1 MQRIQLRKEPRL
13 EAKQKAFPFQVE
25 AFLAIRDLPYAAVFH
40 EQGLGKSKIA
50 IDLMH
55 YWLEK
60 RLVDTVLFIVKKGLI
75 HNWEKEF
82 SFHSYIKPR
91 VLTQDRRV
99 NYFVFNS
106 PIRLLLTHYEVLRSE
121 LDRLALFL
129 RTRSVAVVMDE
140 STRIKNPNSSLT
152 KAAFTLAPSFARRV
166 IMTGTPVANR
176 PYDLWAQIWFLDQ
189 GKSLGNDFLSF
200 KRSSD
205 LVNDLSDDPARQE
218 RLASFLDGVYACI
231 DKFTVRET
239 KEAAEITLPE
249 KVIERVECDW
259 ETSQYEL
266 YCRIQSEMRAV
277 VLKEGIPTEDNSED
291 LLKRMLRLVQVA
303 SNPRLIDEGYRRDPG
318 KLERVRDLVSEIVGL
333 GQKCIIWSAF
343 TENVDWLAQELK
355 LYGTCKIHG
364 RLDIERR
371 NRSVDAFM
379 SDPQTNV
386 LLATPSAAKEGLTLT
401 VANHAIFYDRSFSLD
416 DYLQAQDRIHRIS
429 QEQKC
434 YVHNLIM
441 RDSIDEWVE
450 LLLESKRLAAQLV
463 QDDISLEHYK
473 RHMSYEFGTMI
484 REILGI
490 RQK

>member
-1 MQRIQLRKEPRL
+1 MQRIQLKKEPRL
-13 EAKQKAFPFQVE
+13 EAKQKAYAFQVE
-25 AFLAIRDLPYAAVFH
+25 AFIAIRDLPYAAVFH

-60 RLVDTVLFIVKKGLI
+60 RLVDTVLFVVKKGLV
-75 HNWEKEF
+75 HNWVNEF
-82 SFHSYIKPR
+82 SLHGYIKPR
-91 VLTQDRRV
+91 ILTQDRRA
-99 NYFVFNS
+99 NYYVFNS
-106 PIRLLLTHYEVLRSE
+106 PTRLLLAHYELLRSE

-129 RTRSVAVVMDE
+129 RTRTVAVVMDE
-140 STRIKNPNSSLT
+140 STKIKNPDSSLT
-152 KAAFTLAPSFARRV
+152 KAAFKLAPLFARRV

-205 LVNDLSDDPARQE
+205 LVNDLADDPVRQE
-218 RLASFLDGVYACI
+218 RLESFLDGMYTSI
-231 DKFTVRET
+231 DKFAVRET
-239 KEAAEITLPE
+239 KDTAGITLPD
-249 KVIERVECDW
+249 KIIERVECDW

-266 YCRIQSEMRAV
+266 YRRIRSEMRAV
-277 VLKEGIPTEDNSED
+277 VLREGIPTEDNAED

-303 SNPRLIDEGYRRDPG
+303 SNPRLVDEGYRCEPG
-318 KLERVRDLVSEIVGL
+318 KLHRVRDLVSWVVSC

-343 TENVDWLAQELK
+343 TANVDWLAQELRQ
-355 LYGTCKIHG
+355 YGTCKIHG

-371 NRSVDAFM
+371 NRSVELFM
-379 SDPQTNV
+379 HDPDTNV
-386 LLATPSAAKEGLTLT
+386 LLATPGAAKEGLTLT
-401 VANHAIFYDRSFSLD
+401 VANHTIFYDRSFSLD

-429 QEQKC
+429 QKQKC

-441 RDSIDEWVE
+441 RESIDEWVE

-463 QDDISLEHYK
+463 QDDISLEYYK
-473 RHMSYEFGTMI
+473 RHMSYEFGTVI

-490 RQK
+490 K